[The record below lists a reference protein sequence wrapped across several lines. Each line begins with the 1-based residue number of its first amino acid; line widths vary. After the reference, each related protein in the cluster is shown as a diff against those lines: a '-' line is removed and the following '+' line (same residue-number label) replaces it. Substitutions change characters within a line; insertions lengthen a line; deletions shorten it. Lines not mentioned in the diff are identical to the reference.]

1 MSTQLSNELF
11 PDQISVY
18 TIKYPLTPSTGI
30 SSLHT
35 HLCKSFL
42 LANSALLVDEI
53 AAYLQDK
60 PAGTVYS
67 FFCRQEKKDITMVA
81 WQLCCCRLNDSKI
94 KLATGLVV
102 FTYDLDLLDD
112 IKKRLYT
119 VLEHDNFFKENFEK
133 AAKLTKK
140 EKEIARLLTLGK
152 RSKEIAGLSYTS
164 VHTVNTHR
172 RHINKKL
179 GIQNLAALQQFAEV
193 FDFTSHNNL
202 L

>member
-11 PDQISVY
+11 PDQLSVY
-18 TIKYPLTPSTGI
+18 PLKHPLTPSTGI

-35 HLCKSFL
+35 HLYKSFL
-42 LANSALLVDEI
+42 QADSALFVDEI

-67 FFCRQEKKDITMVA
+67 FFCRQQKKDASIVA
-81 WQLCCCRLNDSKI
+81 WQLCCCRLNDAKT

-102 FTYDLDLLDD
+102 FTYDLDLLHD
-112 IKKRLYT
+112 IKKRLYA

-140 EKEIARLLTLGK
+140 EKEVARFLTSGK

-193 FDFTSHNNL
+193 FDFTSHSNRL
-202 L
+202 